1 MITIEDLSKEE
12 LAMLVRKLLACDESI
27 ARLIT
32 EWDLLDVRAAVLRGR
47 MDRAWLACSR
57 ASELVEALSRKPNV
71 NPQTWKRAMNKEE
84 RLFAEWQ
91 RLREQRDTVV
101 DALNAAFDR
110 MVGGDDVRH

>member
-1 MITIEDLSKEE
+1 MITVQDLSKEE
-12 LAMLVRKLLACDESI
+12 LVELERKQIVRP
-27 ARLIT
+27 IT

-47 MDRAWLACSR
+47 VDRAWLACSR
-57 ASELVEALSRKPNV
+57 ASELVEALSRKPYV
-71 NPQTWKRAMNKEE
+71 NPQTWKRAMNKEK

-91 RLREQRDTVV
+91 RLREQRATVV